1 MTGEASSIL
10 KDAQEKC
17 KKMSATLPIIKSD
30 SANNFI
36 LMLERVWVWLGME
49 RKNGRMV
56 WFDNTPAELS
66 EGALYNAWNSGE
78 PNNNE
83 GNEDCAVLDF
93 DKKKCDLGG
102 NGAPYVLCQRTR
114 YLKNNLS
121 SKMNG

>member
-66 EGALYNAWNSGE
+66 EGALYNAWNIYIYIYISIH
-78 PNNNE
+78 N
-83 GNEDCAVLDF
+83 
-93 DKKKCDLGG
+93 
-102 NGAPYVLCQRTR
+102 
-114 YLKNNLS
+114 
-121 SKMNG
+121 